1 MGIQKLTSVF
11 ILSIP
16 YLNNNIALASMFQ
29 LSTTA
34 TLTNRYYYI
43 RLSKIPKNSPTF
55 RN

>member
-16 YLNNNIALASMFQ
+16 VPYNIALASMFQ
-29 LSTTA
+29 LSITA
-34 TLTNRYYYI
+34 TLTNRYYHI
-43 RLSKIPKNSPTF
+43 RLSKIPKNSPAF